1 MTSILVDDSRL
12 ARNELRHLLESYPEI
27 EVVAEAAHAQEAKAQ
42 IEKKHP
48 DLLFLDIQMPGKDGF
63 QLLEELDHTPYV
75 IFTTAYDQYAL
86 RAFETSALDY
96 LLKPIRDERLKAAIE
111 RVHQKNQ
118 VNQVD
123 LAPSSEFMRLDQQ
136 VFVKDGDQCWF
147 VKLNDIRLFEINGK
161 QTRIYFASHAPLI
174 HRTLHYLETR
184 LDEAHFFRAN
194 RQQIINLAWIDRIV
208 PWFSGGLKVFLK
220 EGGEEIEISRRQAS
234 RFKDLLSF

>member
-1 MTSILVDDSRL
+1 MKCILVDDSRL
-12 ARNELRHLLESYPEI
+12 ARNELRHLLESYPAIEI
-27 EVVAEAAHAQEAKAQ
+27 VAEAAHAQEAKIQ
-42 IEKKHP
+42 IEKNQP

-63 QLLEELDHTPYV
+63 QLLEELEHIPYV

-96 LLKPIRDERLKAAIE
+96 LLKPIRDERLRAALE
-111 RVHQKNQ
+111 RAHQKSEENHPQ
-118 VNQVD
+118 T
-123 LAPSSEFMRLDQQ
+123 APSSAYMHSDQQ
-136 VFVKDGDQCWF
+136 VFVKDGEQCWF
-147 VKLNDIRLFEINGK
+147 VTLHDIRLFEINGN
-161 QTRIYFASHAPLI
+161 QTRIYFGSQAPLI

-184 LDEAHFFRAN
+184 LDEKHFFRAN

-220 EGGEEIEISRRQAS
+220 GGGEEIEISRRQAS